1 MAFEKVDKIWM
12 NGQFVNWDDA
22 KIHVLSHVVHYG
34 SSLFEGLR
42 CYNTKKGTAV
52 FRLQDHTRR
61 LFNSCKVYRMK
72 IPYPEEQLNQ
82 AQLELIRVNKMDSCY
97 IRPVVY
103 RGYNALGVD
112 PSSCPIDVAIAVWRW
127 GKYLGADALDKG
139 VDVCVSSWNRMAPNT
154 FPAMAKSGA
163 NYMNSQLIKLE
174 ALQNGYVEG
183 IALDHN
189 GMVSEG
195 SGENIFLM
203 YDGSL
208 ITPPYS
214 GSILPGIT
222 RNTVMMLAKEIG
234 INVIEGN
241 VPREMLYIA
250 DEVFLTGSAAEITPI
265 RSIDRIQIGEGA
277 AGPITRKLQQAFF
290 DVIENGNDTHGWLTF
305 VYNK

>member
-34 SSLFEGLR
+34 SSLFEGVR

-52 FRLQDHTRR
+52 FRLPEHTKR
-61 LFNSCKVYRMK
+61 LFNSCKIYRMT
-72 IPYPEEQLNQ
+72 IPFTHEQLNQ
-82 AQLELIRVNKMDSCY
+82 AQLELIRINKLESCY
-97 IRPVVY
+97 IRPVAY
-103 RGYNALGVD
+103 RGYHALGVD
-112 PSSCPIDVAIAVWRW
+112 PTGCPIDVAIAVWRW
-127 GKYLGADALDKG
+127 GKYLGADALEKG

-154 FPAMAKSGA
+154 FPAMAKAGA

-174 ALQNGYVEG
+174 AIQNGYVEG

-195 SGENIFLM
+195 SGENIFLV
-203 YDGSL
+203 YDGDL

-222 RNTVMMLAKEIG
+222 RNTVMTLAKEMG
-234 INVIEGN
+234 LNVIEGN

-250 DEVFLTGSAAEITPI
+250 DEVFLTGSAAEISPI
-265 RSIDRIQIGEGA
+265 RSIDRIQIGQGV
-277 AGPITRKLQQAFF
+277 AGPITRQLQKAFF
-290 DVIENGNDTHGWLTF
+290 DVIENGNDKHGWLTF
-305 VYNK
+305 V

>member
-34 SSLFEGLR
+34 SSLFEGVR
-42 CYNTKKGTAV
+42 CYNTRKGTAV
-52 FRLQDHTRR
+52 FRLNDHTKR
-61 LFNSCKVYRMK
+61 LFNSCKIYRMT
-72 IPYPEEQLNQ
+72 IPFTLEQLNQ
-82 AQLELIRVNKMDSCY
+82 AQLELIRINKLDSCY
-97 IRPVVY
+97 IRPVAY
-103 RGYNALGVD
+103 RGYHALGVD
-112 PSSCPIDVAIAVWRW
+112 PTGCPIDVAIAAWRW
-127 GKYLGADALDKG
+127 GKYLGADALEKG

-154 FPAMAKSGA
+154 FPAMAKAGA

-174 ALQNGYVEG
+174 AIQNGYVEG

-195 SGENIFLM
+195 SGENIFLV
-203 YDGSL
+203 YDGGL

-222 RNTVMMLAKEIG
+222 RNTVMMLAREMG
-234 INVIEGN
+234 MSVIEGN

-250 DEVFLTGSAAEITPI
+250 DEVFLTGSAAEISPI
-265 RSIDRIQIGEGA
+265 RSIDRIQIGQGV
-277 AGPITRKLQQAFF
+277 AGPITRKLQKAFF
-290 DVIENGNDTHGWLTF
+290 DVIEEGNDKHGWLTF
-305 VYNK
+305 V

>member
-34 SSLFEGLR
+34 SSLFEGVR

-52 FRLQDHTRR
+52 FRLAEHTKR
-61 LFNSCKVYRMK
+61 LFDSCKIYKMK
-72 IPYPEEQLNQ
+72 IPYTAEQLNQ
-82 AQLELIRVNKMDSCY
+82 AQLELIRINKMESCY
-97 IRPVVY
+97 IRPLVY

-112 PSSCPIDVAIAVWRW
+112 PSSCPVDVAIAVWRW

-139 VDVCVSSWNRMAPNT
+139 VDVCVSSWNRMASNT
-154 FPAMAKSGA
+154 FPAMAKAGA

-174 ALQNGYVEG
+174 AIQNGYVEG

-195 SGENIFLM
+195 SGENLFAYFEGCL
-203 YDGSL
+203 L
-208 ITPPYS
+208 TPPYNA
-214 GSILPGIT
+214 SILPGIT
-222 RNTVMMLAKEIG
+222 RKTVITLAREMG
-234 INVIEGN
+234 IEVWERNI
-241 VPREMLYIA
+241 PREMLYIA

-265 RSIDRIQIGEGA
+265 RSIDRITIGEGV
-277 AGPITRKLQQAFF
+277 AGPITKKLQQAFF
-290 DVIENGNDTHGWLTF
+290 DVIENGNDKHGWLTF
-305 VYNK
+305 V